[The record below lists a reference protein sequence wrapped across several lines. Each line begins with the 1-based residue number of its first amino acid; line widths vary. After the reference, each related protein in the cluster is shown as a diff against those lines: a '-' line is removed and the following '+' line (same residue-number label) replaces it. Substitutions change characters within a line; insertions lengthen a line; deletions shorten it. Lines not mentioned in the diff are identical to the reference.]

1 MNNLKYSIRELKN
14 SLFFKIV
21 LILQLMLVIILT
33 YRIIESKNYQNEKLS
48 SMNEI
53 IGNKTIYQIALKYD
67 SIDEFLEDQKDE
79 NKFSNFALDI
89 DKNFNMVTTV
99 LGEIKLPYFNG
110 IEKFLDNDFKE
121 SEQGEEMK
129 SVYSLQCSPN
139 FFDTFNIG
147 LSEGSLKDFEKF
159 SQLNSVEWENK
170 YIPIVLGNAYKGIF
184 NIGDIIE
191 NKYFNYKVV
200 GFIEENR
207 FFLDK
212 GVYDLSRVKNLNTF
226 IITPMPKDIINANV
240 SNAFLVYNSDPRE
253 FNEVKKEVESLAKN
267 NKVKISVYDPNENID
282 TFTKEIKYNI
292 NLNLLLIYIVGIF
305 AIGGFVV
312 IFCNRVL
319 DRRKEFSIHIMH
331 GATISDICFRVIIEQ
346 FILVFISTIIA
357 YSYLMLHSVNFVTE
371 VVQFQYGTFA
381 KSISI
386 IIGAI
391 ILVSMIPIYYIK
403 KYKLNYLIKGE

>member
-53 IGNKTIYQIALKYD
+53 IGNKIIYQIALKYD

-147 LSEGSLKDFEKF
+147 LSEGNLKDFEKF

-170 YIPIVLGNAYKGIF
+170 YIPIVLGNDYKGIF

-200 GFIEENR
+200 GFIEENK
-207 FFLDK
+207 FF
-212 GVYDLSRVKNLNTF
+212 
-226 IITPMPKDIINANV
+226 
-240 SNAFLVYNSDPRE
+240 
-253 FNEVKKEVESLAKN
+253 
-267 NKVKISVYDPNENID
+267 
-282 TFTKEIKYNI
+282 
-292 NLNLLLIYIVGIF
+292 
-305 AIGGFVV
+305 
-312 IFCNRVL
+312 
-319 DRRKEFSIHIMH
+319 
-331 GATISDICFRVIIEQ
+331 FR
-346 FILVFISTIIA
+346 
-357 YSYLMLHSVNFVTE
+357 
-371 VVQFQYGTFA
+371 
-381 KSISI
+381 
-386 IIGAI
+386 
-391 ILVSMIPIYYIK
+391 
-403 KYKLNYLIKGE
+403 

>member
-147 LSEGSLKDFEKF
+147 LSEGNLKDFEKF
-159 SQLNSVEWENK
+159 S
-170 YIPIVLGNAYKGIF
+170 
-184 NIGDIIE
+184 
-191 NKYFNYKVV
+191 
-200 GFIEENR
+200 
-207 FFLDK
+207 
-212 GVYDLSRVKNLNTF
+212 
-226 IITPMPKDIINANV
+226 
-240 SNAFLVYNSDPRE
+240 
-253 FNEVKKEVESLAKN
+253 
-267 NKVKISVYDPNENID
+267 
-282 TFTKEIKYNI
+282 
-292 NLNLLLIYIVGIF
+292 
-305 AIGGFVV
+305 
-312 IFCNRVL
+312 
-319 DRRKEFSIHIMH
+319 
-331 GATISDICFRVIIEQ
+331 
-346 FILVFISTIIA
+346 
-357 YSYLMLHSVNFVTE
+357 
-371 VVQFQYGTFA
+371 
-381 KSISI
+381 
-386 IIGAI
+386 
-391 ILVSMIPIYYIK
+391 
-403 KYKLNYLIKGE
+403 

>member
-159 SQLNSVEWENK
+159 SQ
-170 YIPIVLGNAYKGIF
+170 
-184 NIGDIIE
+184 
-191 NKYFNYKVV
+191 
-200 GFIEENR
+200 
-207 FFLDK
+207 
-212 GVYDLSRVKNLNTF
+212 
-226 IITPMPKDIINANV
+226 
-240 SNAFLVYNSDPRE
+240 
-253 FNEVKKEVESLAKN
+253 
-267 NKVKISVYDPNENID
+267 
-282 TFTKEIKYNI
+282 
-292 NLNLLLIYIVGIF
+292 
-305 AIGGFVV
+305 
-312 IFCNRVL
+312 
-319 DRRKEFSIHIMH
+319 
-331 GATISDICFRVIIEQ
+331 
-346 FILVFISTIIA
+346 
-357 YSYLMLHSVNFVTE
+357 
-371 VVQFQYGTFA
+371 
-381 KSISI
+381 
-386 IIGAI
+386 
-391 ILVSMIPIYYIK
+391 
-403 KYKLNYLIKGE
+403 

>member
-129 SVYSLQCSPN
+129 SVYSLQC
-139 FFDTFNIG
+139 
-147 LSEGSLKDFEKF
+147 LSL
-159 SQLNSVEWENK
+159 
-170 YIPIVLGNAYKGIF
+170 
-184 NIGDIIE
+184 
-191 NKYFNYKVV
+191 
-200 GFIEENR
+200 
-207 FFLDK
+207 
-212 GVYDLSRVKNLNTF
+212 
-226 IITPMPKDIINANV
+226 
-240 SNAFLVYNSDPRE
+240 
-253 FNEVKKEVESLAKN
+253 
-267 NKVKISVYDPNENID
+267 
-282 TFTKEIKYNI
+282 
-292 NLNLLLIYIVGIF
+292 
-305 AIGGFVV
+305 
-312 IFCNRVL
+312 
-319 DRRKEFSIHIMH
+319 IHI
-331 GATISDICFRVIIEQ
+331 
-346 FILVFISTIIA
+346 
-357 YSYLMLHSVNFVTE
+357 
-371 VVQFQYGTFA
+371 
-381 KSISI
+381 
-386 IIGAI
+386 
-391 ILVSMIPIYYIK
+391 
-403 KYKLNYLIKGE
+403 